1 MKKLDVVNFALAK
14 LGKAPVA
21 GLDDEEVGAVLS
33 AMWPSAVE
41 CVVQEVKPLWAQ
53 RVVELEGEEDLR
65 LPGFVRSE
73 VLPEGCVDVVR
84 VDGAGWCVFEG
95 RLFWTGEAGRVTV
108 VFLVR
113 PDDAAHEWCCADG
126 ELLAA
131 KLACLCALPVT
142 GRSDLEG
149 RLEADVRRL
158 EMRAQYRARLQDMG
172 RGGRSEGVSPWR
184 RRGIV

>member
-1 MKKLDVVNFALAK
+1 MKKLDIVNFALAK
-14 LGKAPVA
+14 LGKAPVE

-41 CVVQEVKPLWAQ
+41 YLVQEVKPVWAK
-53 RVVELEGEEDLR
+53 RVARLEGEEDLR

-73 VLPEGCVDVVR
+73 ALPEGCVDVVD
-84 VDGAGWCVFEG
+84 VEGAGWCVFEG
-95 RLFWTGEAGRVTV
+95 RLFWSGEAGQVTV
-108 VFLVR
+108 IYLVR

-131 KLACLCALPVT
+131 KLACLCAFPVT
-142 GRSDLEG
+142 GRGELEG
-149 RLEADVRRL
+149 KLAGDVARL

-172 RGGRSEGVSPWR
+172 RGGKHESVSPWG

>member
-1 MKKLDVVNFALAK
+1 MKQLDVVNFALAK

-21 GLDDEEVGAVLS
+21 GLDDEEVGAVLM

-41 CVVQEVKPLWAQ
+41 FLVQEVKPVWAKRIAQ
-53 RVVELEGEEDLR
+53 LEGAEDLR

-73 VLPEGCVDVVR
+73 ALPEGCVDVVN

-95 RLFWTGEAGRVTV
+95 RLFWTGEAGPVTLIY
-108 VFLVR
+108 LVR
-113 PDDAAHEWCCADG
+113 PDDDSHEWCCADG

-131 KLACLCALPVT
+131 KLAYLCAFPVT
-142 GRSDLEG
+142 GRGDLESKLAG
-149 RLEADVRRL
+149 DVVRL

-172 RGGRSEGVSPWR
+172 RGGKDESVSSWG

>member
-1 MKKLDVVNFALAK
+1 MKQLDVVNFAMAK

-41 CVVQEVKPLWAQ
+41 YLVQEVKPVWAKRTAQ
-53 RVVELEGEEDLR
+53 LEGEVDLR
-65 LPGFVRSE
+65 VPGFVRSE
-73 VLPEGCVDVVR
+73 ALPEGCVDVVG

-95 RLFWTGEAGRVTV
+95 RLFWIGEAGKVTV
-108 VFLVR
+108 IYLVR

-131 KLACLCALPVT
+131 KLACLCAFPVT
-142 GRSDLEG
+142 GRGDLESK
-149 RLEADVRRL
+149 LAVDVARL

-172 RGGRSEGVSPWR
+172 RGGKHESESPWR